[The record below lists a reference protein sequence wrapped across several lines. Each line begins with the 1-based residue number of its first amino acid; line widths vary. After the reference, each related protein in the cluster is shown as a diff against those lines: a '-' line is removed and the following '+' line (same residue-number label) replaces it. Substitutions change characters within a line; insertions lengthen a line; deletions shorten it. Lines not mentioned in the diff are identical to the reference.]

1 MQPNSKLRPLGALIG
16 EWTTLGTHPM
26 LPGRTLVGRATFAWL
41 EEGAFVIMRTDSDE
55 PEIPPGIAILGTDD
69 SLDVGA
75 MIYFDSRGVSREYR
89 WSMAGKV
96 WQWWRNDPEFSQR
109 FVVTVSD
116 DGQRM
121 LSTGEM
127 SRDGA
132 DWEPD
137 LQLTYTRQA

>member
-1 MQPNSKLRPLGALIG
+1 
-16 EWTTLGTHPM
+16 
-26 LPGRTLVGRATFAWL
+26 
-41 EEGAFVIMRTDSDE
+41 
-55 PEIPPGIAILGTDD
+55 
-69 SLDVGA
+69 
-75 MIYFDSRGVSREYR
+75 
-89 WSMAGKV
+89 MAGKV